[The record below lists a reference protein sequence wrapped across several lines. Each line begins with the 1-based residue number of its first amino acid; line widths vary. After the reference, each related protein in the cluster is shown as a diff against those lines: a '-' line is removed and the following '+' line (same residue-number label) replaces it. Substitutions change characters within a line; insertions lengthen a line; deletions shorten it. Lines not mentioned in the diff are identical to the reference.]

1 MKQKREEI
9 LKRIQAACMKCSRN
23 MNEIQ
28 LLAVSK
34 KQSVEKIVQ
43 MFELG
48 QKAFA
53 ENYVQE
59 FLQKKE
65 EINKNIEWHMI
76 GPLQSNKVSKIVGEV
91 ELIHSVDDVKL
102 AKIISEKAKEKG
114 ITQKILLQINAS
126 GEKSKSG
133 VFLKDSEKFIEEVL
147 KISSIKVLG
156 LMTMPPFTDSA
167 EDSRE
172 HFKKIRKIRDNF
184 KESGLIELSMG
195 TTQDFEVAIEEG
207 ATIIRVGEA
216 LFGPRV

>member
-1 MKQKREEI
+1 MDNMREQI
-9 LKRIQAACMKCSRN
+9 LKRIEAACSKSGRN
-23 MNEIQ
+23 SNEIK

-34 KQSVEKIVQ
+34 KQSVEKILKI
-43 MFELG
+43 FELG
-48 QKAFA
+48 QRCFA

-65 EINKNIEWHMI
+65 EISKNIEWHMI

-91 ELIHSVDDVKL
+91 ELIHSVDDLKI
-102 AKIISEKAKEKG
+102 AKVISEKAKEKG
-114 ITQKILLQINAS
+114 IIQKVLLQINAS
-126 GEKSKSG
+126 GEESKSG
-133 VFLKDSEKFIEEVL
+133 VFLKDSEKFIEDVL
-147 KISSIKVLG
+147 KISSLKVLG

-172 HFKKIRKIRDNF
+172 HFKKIRKIRDDF

-216 LFGPRV
+216 LFGARN